1 MFVLQSQISAK
12 QNKFLGISAIRP
24 HIRAKWHIVH
34 CACAK
39 RPNYYFRSKIWGH
52 HRVHRPGFPTKR
64 GNFGDSWTFK
74 ADIAFFIL
82 AWVFRT
88 SGSKMGIFRGEIGEG
103 VRRYWPPTNS
113 FLLLGVYTSASN
125 LVKIDEE
132 MRPWEC
138 PQTDTHT
145 HTHGQTQ
152 NDFVICP
159 MLYAIAMGQ
168 RINVVVGR
176 GAESAVQVKEI
187 VERVREQR
195 PGMVQTEAQYKF
207 LYDIIPHI
215 VQAQK
220 TVLAAI
226 DHSFALSAI
235 VVYIGSLYLS
245 LNPKSKTGGLKMREW
260 KMRYGQNCKG
270 GKCGSGNSRSRSH
283 GWKMQEWKMQE
294 WKMQE

>member
-113 FLLLGVYTSASN
+113 FLLLGVYMSVSN

-132 MRPWEC
+132 MRPWVS
-138 PQTDTHT
+138 TDGQTHT
-145 HTHGQTQ
+145 HAQTQ

-168 RINVVVGR
+168 IIKTALTRWSTITMHCTHMKHCTALRRSYSVWNFFGLGFGAPLLWGPWAAAPLAHWVIQDWQR
-176 GAESAVQVKEI
+176 GESKEKEVI
-187 VERVREQR
+187 GEGNAHR
-195 PGMVQTEAQYKF
+195 TLWA
-207 LYDIIPHI
+207 
-215 VQAQK
+215 
-220 TVLAAI
+220 LA
-226 DHSFALSAI
+226 
-235 VVYIGSLYLS
+235 
-245 LNPKSKTGGLKMREW
+245 W
-260 KMRYGQNCKG
+260 
-270 GKCGSGNSRSRSH
+270 RSH
-283 GWKMQEWKMQE
+283 KYTCERKNCYRPSSSKRLVLSSTVIVIITKFTAE
-294 WKMQE
+294 

>member
-1 MFVLQSQISAK
+1 
-12 QNKFLGISAIRP
+12 
-24 HIRAKWHIVH
+24 
-34 CACAK
+34 
-39 RPNYYFRSKIWGH
+39 
-52 HRVHRPGFPTKR
+52 
-64 GNFGDSWTFK
+64 
-74 ADIAFFIL
+74 
-82 AWVFRT
+82 
-88 SGSKMGIFRGEIGEG
+88 
-103 VRRYWPPTNS
+103 
-113 FLLLGVYTSASN
+113 
-125 LVKIDEE
+125 
-132 MRPWEC
+132 
-138 PQTDTHT
+138 
-145 HTHGQTQ
+145 
-152 NDFVICP
+152 

-245 LNPKSKTGGLKMREW
+245 LKPKSKTGGLKMREW